1 VEIRYLLKVGAK
13 EIPNFHKGFPPM
25 VFLKNKKFPML
36 PGEYDEAKKASF
48 GHYYTLQGIL

>member
-1 VEIRYLLKVGAK
+1 VGAK